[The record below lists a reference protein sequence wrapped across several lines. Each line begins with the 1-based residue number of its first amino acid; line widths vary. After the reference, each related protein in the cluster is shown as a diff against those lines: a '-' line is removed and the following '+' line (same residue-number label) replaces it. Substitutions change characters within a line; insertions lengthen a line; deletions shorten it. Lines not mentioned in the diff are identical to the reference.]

1 MQATTKQEL
10 REVKATVRRVL
21 EAHPITRGDD
31 DALYFR
37 VCKERAAQVGVD
49 ISTVHF
55 ATAFLGN
62 PLGFPKYESVVRLRR
77 MVQRQDPELQAE
89 KQTKGNRAKKEADMV
104 EFARKGGKIPS

>member
-10 REVKATVRRVL
+10 REVKATVRQVL
-21 EAHPITRGDD
+21 EAHPYTRNDD
-31 DALYFR
+31 DALYYK
-37 VCKERAAQVGVD
+37 VCKERAAQIGID
-49 ISTVHF
+49 IGTVHF

-77 MVQRQDPELQAE
+77 MVQRQEPELQAK

-104 EFARKGGKIPS
+104 EYARKGGKILS